1 MGIYDGSEI
10 CELAGA
16 YILSR
21 WSIIIDKKDY
31 CLYRDNGLLFLRNVH
46 RQQIDRVRKNVI
58 QLFKD
63 IGFLI
68 DIEI

>member
-1 MGIYDGSEI
+1 MGSYDGPEI

-21 WSIIIDKKDY
+21 LSVIIVKKDY
-31 CLYRDNGLLFLRNVH
+31 GLDRDNVLLFLRNVN
-46 RQQIDRVRKNVI
+46 RQQINRVRKNVI
-58 QLFKD
+58 QLFKN

>member
-1 MGIYDGSEI
+1 MGSYDGPEI
-10 CELAGA
+10 RELAGA

-21 WSIIIDKKDY
+21 LSIIIVKKDY
-31 CLYRDNGLLFLRNVH
+31 GLYRDNVLLFLRNVN
-46 RQQIDRVRKNVI
+46 RQQINRVRKNVI
-58 QLFKD
+58 QLFKN